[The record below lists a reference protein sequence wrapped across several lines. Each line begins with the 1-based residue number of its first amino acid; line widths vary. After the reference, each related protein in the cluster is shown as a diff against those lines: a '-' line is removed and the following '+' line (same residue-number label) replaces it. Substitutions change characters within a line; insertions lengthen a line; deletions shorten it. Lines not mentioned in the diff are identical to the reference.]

1 VLQEPLTPAAPAA
14 RIVADFGGTNARFA
28 TVGAS
33 ARDLTNIAVF
43 KCAQFA
49 SLPEAVDF
57 YLKQQGITTLDEV
70 CLAVAGPVDR
80 DIIDLPNNHWS
91 FSRTALEARL
101 GAPLTVVNDFTAQAL
116 ALDLL
121 TPDELRWIGGPRPD
135 QAGTRTIIG
144 PGTGLGVAIVT
155 RSGEIIPSEAGHMGF
170 AAASEHE
177 IRLHRMLFARYR
189 RVSVER
195 LASGPGLENLY
206 WANRRITLGEPES
219 DPVRHTPAQIAAMA
233 HNGDALAKKSI
244 EDFFDILAGFAG
256 DMALAAW
263 STGGV
268 YISGAVIRKLEKFFD
283 PERFR
288 AAFEDKG
295 RFTRFCEQIPLG
307 WVLVEQPGLLG
318 CAAAFDR
325 KGSFPGISQA
335 AAL

>member
-1 VLQEPLTPAAPAA
+1 MRV
-14 RIVADFGGTNARFA
+14 VADFGGTNARFA

-33 ARDLTNIAVF
+33 PRDLRDIEVY
-43 KCAQFA
+43 KCAKFP
-49 SLPEAVDF
+49 SLPAAVDF
-57 YLKQQGITTLDEV
+57 YLKEKGLKHLDEV

-91 FSRTALEARL
+91 FSRSDLARHL
-101 GAPLTVVNDFTAQAL
+101 GAPLTVINDFTAQAL

-121 TPDELRWIGGPRPD
+121 EADEIRWIGGPRPD
-135 QAGTRTIIG
+135 QPGVRTIIG

-155 RSGEIIPSEAGHMGF
+155 PSGEIIPSEAGHMGF

-206 WANRRITLGEPES
+206 WANRRIVHGEPES
-219 DPVRHTPAQIAAMA
+219 DQVRHTPAQIAEMA
-233 HNGDALAKKSI
+233 HQGDRLAEKSI

-256 DMALAAW
+256 DMALATWA
-263 STGGV
+263 TGGV
-268 YISGAVIRKLEKFFD
+268 YISGAVVRKLAKYFD
-283 PERFR
+283 PQRFR
-288 AAFEDKG
+288 AAFQDKG

-307 WVLVEQPGLLG
+307 WVLIEQPGLLG
-318 CAAAFDR
+318 CAAALGR
-325 KGSFPGISQA
+325 KGMYPGLS
-335 AAL
+335 